1 MPAKKTHSV
10 SEVDALTA
18 SATVDGYAECHGVV
32 TETMDQMLGNI
43 NGVIS
48 IYMANDLGKYV
59 DRVKEL
65 DLMYTTIQAFA
76 ELFESNYFEK
86 LDELKECA
94 ETEAEN
100 AANDN

>member
-18 SATVDGYAECHGVV
+18 SATLGGYVECSNVV
-32 TETMDQMLGNI
+32 HETMNQMLGNI
-43 NGVIS
+43 NGVMS
-48 IYMANDLGKYV
+48 IYMAHDLGKYA
-59 DRVKEL
+59 DKVKEL

-86 LDELKECA
+86 LDELKDVV
-94 ETEAEN
+94 ETEKYLAEE
-100 AANDN
+100 DE